1 MGRILIVDDQRPL
14 AELFSALLEMSGHA
28 VVGMASDGFEAVAA
42 YGALKPAPD
51 AVLLDHRMPGMTGLV
66 AARKIL
72 DLDPS
77 ACIIMITGD
86 STLIVEA
93 RRAGVKAFLTKPLAL
108 KDLQQ
113 TVDRVLGGEE
123 DIPLKPALA
132 GPRPTIEVSISERD
146 QDRRGRGASSSLV
159 RENPA

>member
-1 MGRILIVDDQRPL
+1 MGP
-14 AELFSALLEMSGHA
+14 
-28 VVGMASDGFEAVAA
+28 
-42 YGALKPAPD
+42 LKPAPD
-51 AVLLDHRMPGMTGLV
+51 AVLMDHRMPGMTGLV

-72 DLDPS
+72 DADPS

-86 STLIVEA
+86 SSLIAEA

-113 TVDRVLGGEE
+113 TVDGVLASEQG
-123 DIPLKPALA
+123 IPLRPALA
-132 GPRPTIEVSISERD
+132 GPRPTIEGSLSERD